1 MTLWIVWMD
10 AIRALRPACSRTRT
24 FLWMVLALMGLCCR
38 ADLAGVTSY
47 VRVLGFGDR
56 AYYRF
61 LHLFH
66 SEGLDLDT
74 LTALWVR
81 LCPKLFRPYRVGP
94 RLVCLADGIKAPKE
108 GRKMPAVKK
117 LHQQSASNS
126 KPEYIMGH
134 SFQAISLL
142 VQGADGDVAAVPLV
156 SRIHEGLVFSN
167 RDTRTLLDKL
177 SALLCSTAKLWQY
190 QGQSKSQSKSES
202 KGEDEVVLVADAYYG
217 SGRFINQ
224 LLAQCHQLVTR
235 AKGNAVAYLS
245 PPQPDSRRRGRPRI
259 YGKKVRLKDL
269 ARDLSSFVSAL
280 SPVYGENNVTIQY
293 RCIDLLWRPAR
304 RLVRFVIVH
313 HPTRGTIFLLS
324 TDLTLEPLEI
334 ILLYGYRFRIE
345 LGFRHAV
352 HVLGA
357 YAYHFWTSKMKPLR
371 RWDGDQYLHRK
382 TDAYRAAI
390 KRKMIAFHLH
400 VQLGCIAQG
409 LLQHLSL
416 NHSDEVWRCCRTWL
430 RTMKMEQ
437 SPSELVAAYAL
448 RSCLREF
455 VMSSKID
462 PDLTN
467 ILKTYRNPKIPFDT
481 EDLAA

>member
-1 MTLWIVWMD
+1 MLWMEAV
-10 AIRALRPACSRTRT
+10 RALRPACSRTRT
-24 FLWMVLALMGLCCR
+24 FLWMVLALISLCCR

-47 VRVLGFGDR
+47 VRVLGFDDR

-61 LHLFH
+61 LHLFY
-66 SEGLDLDT
+66 SKGLDLDK

-81 LCPKLFRPYRVGP
+81 LCPKLFKPFRAGPY
-94 RLVCLADGIKAPKE
+94 LVCIADGIKAPKE
-108 GRKMPAVKK
+108 GKKMPAVKR

-142 VQGADGDVAAVPLV
+142 VQGVGGDVAAVPLV

-177 SALLCSTAKLWQY
+177 SALLCSIAKLWQY
-190 QGQSKSQSKSES
+190 EGQSTSESES
-202 KGEDEVVLVADAYYG
+202 KGQGKVVLVADAYYG

-224 LLAQCHQLVTR
+224 LLAQDHQLVTR
-235 AKGNAVAYLS
+235 AKGNAVAYLP

-269 ARDLSSFVSAL
+269 ARELSAFVSAP

-313 HPTRGTIFLLS
+313 HPTRGTIFLLA
-324 TDLTLEPLEI
+324 TDLTLDPLEI

-345 LGFRHAV
+345 LGFRQAI

-357 YAYHFWTSKMKPLR
+357 YAYHFWMSTMKPLR

-390 KRKMIAFHLH
+390 KRKMNAFHLH

-416 NHSDEVWRCCRTWL
+416 NHSAEVWRCCRTWL
-430 RTMKMEQ
+430 RTMKIEQ
-437 SPSELVAAYAL
+437 PPSELVTASML
-448 RSCLREF
+448 RSSLREF
-455 VMSSKID
+455 ACSSKID
-462 PDLTN
+462 PNLTS
-467 ILKTYRNPKIPFDT
+467 ILKTYRNPNIPFDT

>member
-1 MTLWIVWMD
+1 MSVFRDLITGLTTASSICSTARGLIWICSPFFGCVSVPSFSSPSTL
-10 AIRALRPACSRTRT
+10 
-24 FLWMVLALMGLCCR
+24 VLAWSVLPTASRHPKR
-38 ADLAGVTSY
+38 AG
-47 VRVLGFGDR
+47 R
-56 AYYRF
+56 
-61 LHLFH
+61 
-66 SEGLDLDT
+66 
-74 LTALWVR
+74 
-81 LCPKLFRPYRVGP
+81 
-94 RLVCLADGIKAPKE
+94 CLRE
-108 GRKMPAVKK
+108 GRKMPAVKR

-142 VQGADGDVAAVPLV
+142 VQGGDGDVAAVPLV

-177 SALLCSTAKLWQY
+177 SALLCSIAKLWQY
-190 QGQSKSQSKSES
+190 EGQSQSESES
-202 KGEDEVVLVADAYYG
+202 KGEVVLVADAYYG
-217 SGRFINQ
+217 SGKLINQ
-224 LLAQCHQLVTR
+224 LLAQHHQLVTR
-235 AKGNAVAYLS
+235 AKGNAVAYLP

-269 ARDLSSFVSAL
+269 ARELSAFVSAP

-293 RCIDLLWRPAR
+293 RCIDLLWRPVGH
-304 RLVRFVIVH
+304 LVRFVIVH

-357 YAYHFWTSKMKPLR
+357 YAYRFWMSTMKPLR

-382 TDAYRAAI
+382 TDAYRTAI
-390 KRKMIAFHLH
+390 ERKMIAFHLH

-437 SPSELVAAYAL
+437 PPSELVTAYTL

-455 VMSSKID
+455 VFSSKID
-462 PDLTN
+462 PNLTN
-467 ILKTYRNPKIPFDT
+467 ILKTYRNAKIPFDT